1 MIFAVIPRA
10 RMIDTLCNDRNKFV
24 DSRFCETARRDVT
37 ERERCSVS
45 EIRIYLGTIDF
56 DLNWLFVIIGS
67 VDGKFGASVVQ
78 RQVLGERTL
87 CLSVGKFWF
96 EFWSSDGVVD

>member
-1 MIFAVIPRA
+1 
-10 RMIDTLCNDRNKFV
+10 MIDTLCNDRNKFV

-67 VDGKFGASVVQ
+67 VDGKFWSIGCTTAALRVNRLCACLLVSSGLSFGLVMVLWIEVV
-78 RQVLGERTL
+78 
-87 CLSVGKFWF
+87 SF
-96 EFWSSDGVVD
+96 SP